1 MLTLDQ
7 STLFY
12 FSINSAPE
20 PFKKGIKTWA
30 SQVKDFPNA
39 SKPNSKAESK
49 AGSLKSQHDGSFITT
64 KSTLVDH
71 VIITAKVEPGRER
84 SASPPKQTFGAFE
97 DEDETRGAERDFAA
111 ASPIKGIGRVTS
123 SVNKSNMIPFMY

>member
-49 AGSLKSQHDGSFITT
+49 AGSLKSQRDGSFITT

-71 VIITAKVEPGRER
+71 VTITAKVEPGRER
-84 SASPPKQTFGAFE
+84 SASQTFGAFE
-97 DEDETRGAERDFAA
+97 DEDETRGAERDFAV
-111 ASPIKGIGRVTS
+111 ASPIKGTGRVTS